1 MMTTALCR
9 RSTGVLSSSGMVRY
23 DKKHS
28 VGVTMNTCH
37 VQQAYRG
44 YTVCRAVTA

>member
-37 VQQAYRG
+37 VQHAYRG